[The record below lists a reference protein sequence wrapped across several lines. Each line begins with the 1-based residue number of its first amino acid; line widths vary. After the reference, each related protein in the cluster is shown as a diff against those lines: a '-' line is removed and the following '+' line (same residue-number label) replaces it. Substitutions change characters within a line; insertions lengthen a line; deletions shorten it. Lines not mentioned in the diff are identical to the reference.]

1 MIAAP
6 IAKRGV
12 VRNRGCDILGEV
24 ETPPWRDR
32 IRTEDELLEQ
42 LEDQAERARKRRA
55 EALKEGADELGS
67 VYAVA
72 KELSLSWTAV
82 AKAIKKYLTE

>member
-1 MIAAP
+1 MTIAGP
-6 IAKRGV
+6 LV
-12 VRNRGCDILGEV
+12 YNPGCDSLGEV

-42 LEDQAERARKRRA
+42 LELQAEKARKRRA

-67 VYAVA
+67 VYALA
-72 KELSLSWTAV
+72 KELGLSWTAI
-82 AKAIKKYLTE
+82 ANAIKKYTTA

>member
-1 MIAAP
+1 M
-6 IAKRGV
+6 
-12 VRNRGCDILGEV
+12 
-24 ETPPWRDR
+24 ETSPWRDR

-42 LEDQAERARKRRA
+42 LESQAEQARRRRA

-72 KELSLSWTAV
+72 KQLGISWTAV
-82 AKAIKKYLTE
+82 AKAIKKYTTE

>member
-1 MIAAP
+1 MTITSP
-6 IAKRGV
+6 LV
-12 VRNRGCDILGEV
+12 CNPGCGSLGEV
-24 ETPPWRDR
+24 ETPPWRAR

-42 LEDQAERARKRRA
+42 LNDQAEQARRRRA

-72 KELSLSWTAV
+72 KQLDMSWTAV
-82 AKAIKKYLTE
+82 AKAIKKYTTA

>member
-1 MIAAP
+1 MIDMQQ
-6 IAKRGV
+6 GV
-12 VRNRGCDILGEV
+12 AYNPLCDTLGEV

-72 KELSLSWTAV
+72 KQLGLSWTAV
-82 AKAIKKYLTE
+82 AKAIKKYTTE